1 MRILVIE
8 DEHRI
13 AQAVKEGLE
22 QESYAVDVE
31 FDGEEGYNAACVSD
45 YDVIILDIMMPGMDG
60 YAVCK
65 QLREEGNHTPIL
77 MLTAKDQ
84 THDIVKGLDN
94 GADDYLVKP
103 FSLDVLLARVRSLLR
118 RPHSSIGE
126 ILWTGDLRLN
136 PNTHEVSR
144 AGKEIKLSSKEY
156 SILDYLMR
164 NKNKVLSKNNIIS
177 HVWDFNAD
185 ILPNNVE
192 VFMTYLRS
200 KVDKPFKGSELIET
214 VRGFGYR
221 IIDKEI
227 HK

>member
-13 AQAVKEGLE
+13 AQAIKEGLE

-31 FDGEEGYNAACVSD
+31 FDGEDGYNAASVGD
-45 YDVIILDIMMPGMDG
+45 YDAIILDIMMPGMDG

-77 MLTAKDQ
+77 MLTARDQ
-84 THDIVKGLDN
+84 THDIVKGLDD

-103 FSLDVLLARVRSLLR
+103 FSLEILLARVRSLLR

-126 ILWTGDLRLN
+126 ILWAGDLTLN
-136 PNTHEVSR
+136 PNSHEVNR

-164 NKNKVLSKNNIIS
+164 NKNKVLSKNNIMS
-177 HVWDFNAD
+177 HVWDFDAN

-200 KVDKPFKGSELIET
+200 KVDKPFSGPELIET

-221 IIDKEI
+221 IIDREI
-227 HK
+227 YK